1 LALSVDEL
9 AFLFV
14 FCSVDLAAGMTLI
27 ESVKRCGASFAAG
40 RPICYPDNNGGESHK
55 NDQRDDQ
62 AHATSDFAYLQSP
75 INALT

>member
-55 NDQRDDQ
+55 TISVMIRPMRPP
-62 AHATSDFAYLQSP
+62 TFAYRQSP